1 MPIFPPPAVFL
12 TPSTAITRCRATS
25 SPQGVI
31 AWRDLSVARYLASPP
46 TPPKRPRLLLT
57 GSGLLLRSEF
67 AACDA
72 GSAGLDRDEKKN
84 AACRCGEILMGKAE
98 PVQCPL
104 FGKVCTPDTPQGACM
119 VSAEGSCAAWY
130 RHGRG
135 KTQKPA
141 GAGGEKGGSDA

>member
-1 MPIFPPPAVFL
+1 MNRRGIPFAAAGFQAEEILTALAGLVLARGKGQVMNFYPSCVTREGNTEAQARIARVFEPSDAV
-12 TPSTAITRCRATS
+12 
-25 SPQGVI
+25 
-31 AWRDLSVARYLASPP
+31 WRGMGNVP
-46 TPPKRPRLLLT
+46 

-104 FGKVCTPDTPQGACM
+104 FGKVCTPDMPQGACM
-119 VSAEGSCAAWY
+119 VSLEGSCY
-130 RHGRG
+130 NYFINKR
-135 KTQKPA
+135 
-141 GAGGEKGGSDA
+141 S